1 MNSRKQSKRRLFRGH
16 PESIESL
23 SGLLKKPPGEG
34 TGPTILSESRG
45 ILVGRVPSRGEQCVV
60 QQTVSPRIRRRG
72 PILVHCTSLQQN
84 SRSLPKFLDR
94 LRSLRFLL
102 LKLVNIRAI
111 RDFPISFIRVHQCS
125 SVVRFPALTRLLISC
140 STGLLSGCSRAPTFD
155 IVGSFFP
162 AWLVCL
168 IAGIFLASFAHWL
181 LSRLK
186 IALLVPILVYPSL
199 AALFTFLLWLA
210 FFS

>member
-1 MNSRKQSKRRLFRGH
+1 MKIAQRFNAGCLQAN
-16 PESIESL
+16 E
-23 SGLLKKPPGEG
+23 
-34 TGPTILSESRG
+34 
-45 ILVGRVPSRGEQCVV
+45 
-60 QQTVSPRIRRRG
+60 VSPVRDERNRVFCETPLSPLRG
-72 PILVHCTSLQQN
+72 YCFLNTRNPRLKPWAIIGLSL
-84 SRSLPKFLDR
+84 RDR
-94 LRSLRFLL
+94 LLSNFRMALRLL
-102 LKLVNIRAI
+102 
-111 RDFPISFIRVHQCS
+111 
-125 SVVRFPALTRLLISC
+125 VRFPGLPRLLISC
-140 STGLLSGCSRAPTFD
+140 SIGLLSGCSRAPTFD

-186 IALLVPILVYPSL
+186 ITLLVPILVYPSL

>member
-1 MNSRKQSKRRLFRGH
+1 LFRSADAYIRESSEKPQRRSRGCGH
-16 PESIESL
+16 PRSYFATFA
-23 SGLLKKPPGEG
+23 KAF
-34 TGPTILSESRG
+34 SELRM
-45 ILVGRVPSRGEQCVV
+45 
-60 QQTVSPRIRRRG
+60 
-72 PILVHCTSLQQN
+72 PIKTSSWLH
-84 SRSLPKFLDR
+84 PKF
-94 LRSLRFLL
+94 
-102 LKLVNIRAI
+102 
-111 RDFPISFIRVHQCS
+111 
-125 SVVRFPALTRLLISC
+125 SVFSVISC

-186 IALLVPILVYPSL
+186 ITLLVPILVYPSL
-199 AALFTFLLWLA
+199 AALFTLLLWLA